1 MEHRDSL
8 EFIVERRRELE
19 LMQIKL
25 RFLGGR
31 IGFSIT

>member
-8 EFIVERRRELE
+8 EFIVERRREFE

-25 RFLGGR
+25 RLLDGR
-31 IGFSIT
+31 IGFAIT